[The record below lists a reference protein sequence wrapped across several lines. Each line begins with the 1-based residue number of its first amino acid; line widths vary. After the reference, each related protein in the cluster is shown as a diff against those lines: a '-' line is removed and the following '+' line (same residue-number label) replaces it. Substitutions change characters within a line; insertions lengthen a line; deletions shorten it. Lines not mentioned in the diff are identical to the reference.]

1 MSGNSQ
7 QILQD
12 VLDQRRAEVAPELSE
27 AEYFEAFCAEEILK
41 DFDLSYDEIESGIV
55 DGEHDGGIDS
65 IFTFINGALVSE
77 DFDNS
82 GLKKNVEFDLFVI
95 QSKTSK
101 GFSEASIDKIISTT
115 RKLLKLDS
123 NYEEFTELNER
134 VKANFDLFRQAY
146 RGLAAKFPT
155 LRVHYLY
162 AVKRADSEVSPNL
175 AKKAEELSQSTL
187 EYFPESSVAFSFLGA
202 QELLSLARRRKNTT
216 FHLHFTKSLNDEIGY
231 VVLSKLHEF
240 NKFLRDANGAVIEE
254 IFESNVRDHQGKTE
268 VNESIAATLLSET
281 DVDFWMLNNGITIL
295 ASRAN
300 IAGDIVTIESPQ
312 IVNGLQT
319 STQIAQH
326 FDKTGGEDNRKVMV
340 KIVSLEEEESR
351 DKIIKSTNSQNSIQP
366 ASLRATDKIQRD
378 IETVLKADGLFYDRR
393 KNFYKN
399 SGKPAAKIISIPL
412 MAQALM
418 SLVSHRPDNARGRPS
433 TLIKK
438 NDDYSKLFSEE
449 HPIKLYV
456 VAAILMK
463 KVEVALKGR
472 ADLNARDRNN
482 IRFYVLQ
489 FLAGVATQAKR
500 PTVDEISKL
509 DHTNLSDDL
518 VERSIDVVWGAFSD
532 GGATDQLAK
541 VAAFKETIEE
551 KLDEELTPQPS
562 PAAS

>member
-12 VLDQRRAEVAPELSE
+12 VLDQKRTEVAPELSE
-27 AEYFEAFCAEEILK
+27 AEYFEVFCAEEILK

-65 IFTFINGALVSE
+65 VYTFVNGALISE
-77 DFDNS
+77 DFDHS
-82 GLKKNVEFDLFVI
+82 TLKKNVQFDLFVI

-101 GFSEASIDKIISTT
+101 GFSEASVDKIISTT
-115 RKLLKLDS
+115 RKLLKLDAD
-123 NYEEFTELNER
+123 YAHFGELNYR
-134 VKANFDLFRQAY
+134 VKENFDLFRQAY
-146 RGLAAKFPT
+146 RALAAKFPS

-162 AVKRADSEVSPNL
+162 AVKRADSNVSPNL
-175 AKKAEELSQSTL
+175 EKKGDELRDSTL
-187 EYFPESSVAFSFLGA
+187 EYFPESTVSVQFLGA
-202 QELLSLARRRKNTT
+202 PELLALARRRKNTT
-216 FHLHFTKSLNDEIGY
+216 FKLRFTKSLNDEIGY

-240 NKFLRDANGAVIEE
+240 NGFLRDEEGDVIEE

-268 VNESIAATLLSET
+268 VNESIAQTLASET

-300 IAGDIVTIESPQ
+300 IAGDVVTIESPQ
-312 IVNGLQT
+312 VVNGLQT
-319 STQIAQH
+319 STQIVQY
-326 FDKTGGEDNRKVMV
+326 FDEVGGEDDRKVMV

-378 IETVLKADGLFYDRR
+378 IETVLKAEGLFYDRR

-399 SGKPAAKIISIPL
+399 TGKPASKIIGIPL

-418 SLVSHRPDNARGRPS
+418 SLVLHKPDSARARPS

-438 NDDYSKLFSEE
+438 TEDYSKLFSES

-456 VAAILMK
+456 VAAVLMK
-463 KVEVALKGR
+463 KVEAALKGR
-472 ADLNARDRNN
+472 GDLNARDRNN

-489 FLAGVATQAKR
+489 FLAGVATDNDS
-500 PTVDEISKL
+500 PTLEAISKIE
-509 DHTNLSDDL
+509 TAAVSDDA
-518 VERSIDVVWGAFSD
+518 VERAIDMVWAAFSND
-532 GGATDQLAK
+532 GASDQLAK
-541 VAAFKETIEE
+541 GPAFKSTVAAKILSETTIR
-551 KLDEELTPQPS
+551 S
-562 PAAS
+562 IV